1 MLALPPADEPS
12 APGRARVD
20 DPEMLAAALAADE
33 AALVLLRR
41 PDFPFTDGLVH
52 GYLLLR
58 SACV

>member
-1 MLALPPADEPS
+1 MVHEE
-12 APGRARVD
+12 VTT
-20 DPEMLAAALAADE
+20 AALAAIQ

-41 PDFPFTDGLVH
+41 PRFALTDGLVH